1 MDETVK
7 ATLGAIVRKGD
18 LIFTTRNGTRHHDT
32 KIYATFHEA
41 LAKSEIT
48 DFRFHDLR
56 HTFASN
62 LIMQEGVELN
72 DVRELLGHK
81 TMAMT
86 LRYAHLSPK
95 HQAKVVNILDR
106 IMSQNPPQTEKV
118 VKLRP

>member
-1 MDETVK
+1 
-7 ATLGAIVRKGD
+7 
-18 LIFTTRNGTRHHDT
+18 
-32 KIYATFHEA
+32 
-41 LAKSEIT
+41 
-48 DFRFHDLR
+48 
-56 HTFASN
+56 
-62 LIMQEGVELN
+62 MQEGVELN